1 VGASTDS
8 ACSAQQS
15 RGRHRQQAARMA
27 WAVLSSGKEYRH
39 QPLLQPTAAWWPW
52 KRRCAWKAQN
62 AFHFPTTTTT
72 KIAKSSTKV
81 C

>member
-1 VGASTDS
+1 MGAPAGT

-15 RGRHRQQAARMA
+15 RCRHRQQTGSLRLGRVVQRPGLSTSAAADDRSLM
-27 WAVLSSGKEYRH
+27 R
-39 QPLLQPTAAWWPW
+39 PW

-62 AFHFPTTTTT
+62 AFHFPTATTT
-72 KIAKSSTKV
+72 KIAESSTKV